1 MNPDKPSSAASGP
14 EPSPIGKPL
23 PAPQSRSFDTDVPA
37 ALNDDTNPDGGLSL
51 GGQLLWQPPK
61 QIAHFVLGKRLG
73 QGGMGLV
80 YQAYD
85 SLLDRQVAI
94 KVLPNSG
101 RQDEEHHKRFW
112 REARLAGRLNH
123 SNVVTIYQIG
133 VENGLLFIAMEL
145 VEGGSLEEHVRCHG
159 SMSWQEAT
167 RTIREAATALAAAH
181 DLGLVHRDIKPANLL
196 RTSGGVTKVADFGL
210 ARAALNDTNLTQQ
223 GVRMG
228 TPNYMAPEQWIGGEA
243 DGRSDLYSL
252 ICTYFFLLTARV
264 PFEATSIP
272 ALGYQHRYE
281 PFPDPRELVREL
293 PDTVCRVL
301 ARGSA
306 KEPAHRYQ
314 TAAELAGDLEGLLS
328 QSITEPT
335 TAQVPPVISFTPPVA
350 VLTPVRAA
358 SVQEPAAFTPQIQT
372 LVLNPANR
380 GFKPMAHGIVASRTS
395 VSRKIKSIYG
405 WLKNDA
411 LPSTKAWLRTPPGV
425 IAAIV
430 IPLTTLVLCGFL
442 YTATDSGEV
451 KIDIASSVTELN
463 AEIDGQTSS
472 ITGSRNPI
480 RLSRGTHELV
490 ITSPHFETY
499 RSKFSVKRGEQ
510 KLLKIALKPALYYV
524 ELSPADASLA
534 GEGLTVNGVG
544 ARRTFWVTKPDGSPA
559 TIQASRIGYE
569 PVTRVL
575 PITDGGRD
583 FTLRLKPQVAK
594 CEIRVEPPTAV
605 VTVTGMHGVLRSTD
619 DGKEVI
625 LEEPNGIKIVT
636 ISAELPGYQ
645 TQQQE
650 WTPGPGEVRDLAF
663 QLAPLPAVLN
673 ITVDPPNAV
682 VTLEGPTAAITG
694 TGQSRQVTFDK
705 PDGSQTITI
714 IATAADHRP
723 VQTVWTPMPGLSYD
737 STFRL
742 EMLPSGY
749 ANRGREKLLAG
760 DLENAISDLTEAIRL
775 DPNTASHYED
785 RAKAHSEKGDP
796 TKAIADYTTAMGLE
810 PIANDQYL
818 AFGTKLLDDKN
829 YSKAVAYLSEAIR
842 LNPSSWE
849 AYDARGI
856 AYNFIKLYDLA
867 NADLSKSIQL
877 DPKEA
882 SSYMKRGVVLRNK
895 GELEK
900 AVSDITEAIRLLSG
914 YARAYEERGI
924 TYGLIGNQ
932 DKAISDLT
940 EALRL
945 DPQSANAYYERGV
958 SHRLKN
964 DFDKS
969 ISDLT
974 EALRINPQSANAYY
988 ERGVSHRFKQ
998 DFDKSISD
1006 LTEAIRLKPKFE
1018 FAYKQRGITNRF
1030 KGDADQALLD
1040 FTEAISLNPKSA
1052 SAFAERGALFRRKDD
1067 HEKAFT
1073 DLTEAI
1079 RLDPKDPFAY
1089 TERGGSYADIGDDV
1103 KAIKD
1108 LTEAIRI
1115 NPKHADAYYVR
1126 GAIYRRR
1133 GDFSNAISDY
1143 SQVILLDPKTESGF
1157 VGRGRTYLRMREY
1170 DQAITDFT
1178 TAIGLAD
1185 ESPDGVRFRA
1195 VAYARKGDVKSAS
1208 ADYKE
1213 ALARLEK
1220 QIEVKPKDISTLNAL
1235 AWFLATTTE
1244 DKVRNG
1250 RRAAEAARRACEL
1263 TEYKEW
1269 QVIDTLAA
1277 ACAECGEFEEAQKWQ
1292 QKAVDLAGTDTSQ
1305 KVREELVSR
1314 MELYRTKKPLRED
1327 PE

>member
-1 MNPDKPSSAASGP
+1 MNPDKPPSAAP
-14 EPSPIGKPL
+14 ESEHSPIGQPPPIPK
-23 PAPQSRSFDTDVPA
+23 SRSFDTDAPA
-37 ALNDDTNPDGGLSL
+37 ALNDDTNPNGGLSL

-61 QIAHFVLGKRLG
+61 QITHFVLGKRLG

-94 KVLPNSG
+94 KVLPNSS

-145 VEGGSLEEHVRCHG
+145 VEGGSLEEHVRRHG

-210 ARAALNDTNLTQQ
+210 ARAELNDTNLTQQ

-281 PFPDPRELVREL
+281 PFPDPRELVCEL
-293 PDTVCRVL
+293 PDAVCRIL

-306 KEPAHRYQ
+306 KEPVHRYQ
-314 TAAELAGDLEGLLS
+314 TAAELAGDLERLLS
-328 QSITEPT
+328 QSIAEPT
-335 TAQVPPVISFTPPVA
+335 TAQGHSVINFTPPVA

-358 SVQEPAAFTPQIQT
+358 SVPEPAAFTPQIHA
-372 LVLNPANR
+372 LVLKPAGR
-380 GFKPMAHGIVASRTS
+380 GFKPVAHGIGASRTS
-395 VSRKIKSIYG
+395 VSRKIKSVHS
-405 WLKNDA
+405 WLKDDA
-411 LPSTKAWLRTPPGV
+411 LPSTKAWLRTPPGL

-430 IPLTTLVLCGFL
+430 IPLTALILCGFL
-442 YTATDSGEV
+442 YSATDSGEV

-463 AEIDGQTSS
+463 AKIDGQISS
-472 ITGSRNPI
+472 ITGSKNSI

-510 KLLKIALKPALYYV
+510 KVLKIALKPALYYV
-524 ELSPADASLA
+524 ELSPADASLS

-544 ARRTFWVTKPDGSPA
+544 ARRTFWVTKPDGSLA
-559 TIQASRIGYE
+559 TIQASRVGYE

-575 PITDGGRD
+575 PITDGQRD

-594 CEIRVEPPTAV
+594 CEIKVEPPTAV

-625 LEEPNGIKIVT
+625 LEEPNGVKTVT

-650 WTPGPGEVRDLAF
+650 WIPEPGEIRDLAF

-682 VTLEGPTAAITG
+682 VTLEGPIAVITG

-714 IATAADHRP
+714 MATVADHRP

-785 RAKAHSEKGDP
+785 RAKAYSEKGDHS
-796 TKAIADYTTAMGLE
+796 KAIADYTTAMGLE
-810 PIANDQYL
+810 RIENDQYL
-818 AFGTKLLDDKN
+818 IRGTKLLDDKN

-842 LNPSSWE
+842 LSPSSWE

-895 GELEK
+895 GELER

-958 SHRLKN
+958 SRRLKN
-964 DFDKS
+964 
-969 ISDLT
+969 
-974 EALRINPQSANAYY
+974 
-988 ERGVSHRFKQ
+988 

-1018 FAYKQRGITNRF
+1018 FAYKQRGIAHRF
-1030 KGDADQALLD
+1030 KGDADKALLD

-1067 HEKAFT
+1067 HEKAFA

-1089 TERGGSYADIGDDV
+1089 TERGGSYADIGEDT
-1103 KAIKD
+1103 KAITD

-1115 NPKHADAYYVR
+1115 DPNHTNAYFIR
-1126 GAIYRRR
+1126 GAIYRRQENFSNSIA
-1133 GDFSNAISDY
+1133 DFSKA
-1143 SQVILLDPKTESGF
+1143 ILLDPKTESGF

-1178 TAIGLAD
+1178 AAIGLAD

-1195 VAYARKGDVKSAS
+1195 AAYARKGDVESAG

-1220 QIEVKPKDISTLNAL
+1220 QIAAKPKDISALNAL

-1250 RRAAEAARRACEL
+1250 RRAAEVARRACEL
-1263 TEYKEW
+1263 TEYKDW
-1269 QVIDTLAA
+1269 QIIDTLAA
-1277 ACAECGEFEEAQKWQ
+1277 ACAESGEFDEAQKWQ
-1292 QKAVDLAGTDTSQ
+1292 QKAVDLVGTAVSQ

-1314 MELYRTKKPLRED
+1314 MEQYRTKKPIHED